1 MPLGDVQHPY
11 RVARLQVAPGVPL
24 HREHVL
30 PGRAL
35 GLAAAGLVG
44 ILQGPAPPV
53 AHPDLP
59 IRTVRAM
66 VFEGGGVDADIHL
79 DGADV
84 KAGEYLLV
92 VVRE

>member
-1 MPLGDVQHPY
+1 
-11 RVARLQVAPGVPL
+11 
-24 HREHVL
+24 
-30 PGRAL
+30 
-35 GLAAAGLVG
+35 
-44 ILQGPAPPV
+44 
-53 AHPDLP
+53 
-59 IRTVRAM
+59 M